1 MTLPVYVLL
10 FAVAAL
16 NYPVMGSAPAP
27 RDLTPGVREALEH
40 LKEGGWDKK
49 DPAIVVDIAH
59 QRLLLLEDG
68 QVSHAWRVST
78 SKYGVG
84 SVPGSYKTPVGL
96 HRIWKKTGASARL
109 GQPLKNGEP
118 TDAPVPEAG
127 ERKKV
132 YISTRAMMLE
142 GLEEGNKTSKSR
154 GIWIHG
160 TTAEAKIGQPASIGC
175 VRMRNVDVV
184 KLFDVV
190 SEGTLVY
197 LTDRR

>member
-49 DPAIVVDIAH
+49 DPAIVLDIAH
-59 QRLLLLEDG
+59 QRLLLLEEG

-96 HRIWKKTGASARL
+96 HRIWKKSGASARL

-118 TDAPVPEAG
+118 TDAPVAEPG

-132 YISTRAMMLE
+132 YISTRAMMLD
-142 GLEEGNKTSKSR
+142 GLEEGTDLL
-154 GIWIHG
+154 
-160 TTAEAKIGQPASIGC
+160 A
-175 VRMRNVDVV
+175 
-184 KLFDVV
+184 V
-190 SEGTLVY
+190 SEGRISVTPVHLDMTAHAFMER
-197 LTDRR
+197 LRTWNLDSSFSHTPAPTA